1 MQARPVQL
9 KTRVPLEVIVVG
21 ALADQCF
28 APLVFLGLLHCSLM
42 QRALVSALLVIGA
55 ALAV

>member
-1 MQARPVQL
+1 MQARPVLL

-21 ALADQCF
+21 ALAGQCL
-28 APLVFLGLLHCSLM
+28 APLVLLGLLHCSLM